1 MAVARESDGV
11 LLVVDAH
18 GTHRGALLHTREQLD
33 QSGANMIGAIMND
46 FDPAKARAY
55 GNRYYGRYYYPYSY
69 TYGGRYGYAAYSA
82 EPENGSSRAPREV
95 PLEVTEHGS

>member
-1 MAVARESDGV
+1 MRSLFLSAVLSLASLG
-11 LLVVDAH
+11 LLLTTDSPAQAKPRH
-18 GTHRGALLHTREQLD
+18 GGGSGRTYYSAPGGRYSGSAGA
-33 QSGANMIGAIMND
+33 
-46 FDPAKARAY
+46 
-55 GNRYYGRYYYPYSY
+55 YYGRYYYPYSY